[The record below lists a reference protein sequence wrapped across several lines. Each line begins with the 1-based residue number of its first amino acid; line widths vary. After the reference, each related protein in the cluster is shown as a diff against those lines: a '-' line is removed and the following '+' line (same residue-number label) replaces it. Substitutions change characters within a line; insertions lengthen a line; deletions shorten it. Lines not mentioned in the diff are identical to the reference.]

1 MSAGRPGVRG
11 LLRWYPR
18 GWRSRYGDE
27 FVALME
33 DELDGAPPSPRFRAS
48 VAVAGLRERGR
59 SVVRAGVRGAPER
72 RIRSGALVVLAGW
85 TALVVAG
92 AAFSKAAEHFADSQP
107 AAAQTLSRAAYIV
120 VAVLGA
126 MSGLLVVL
134 GAAVALPA
142 TMRFLRKGGWTS
154 IRRPVLAAVACSVAV
169 VIVTAALSTWAHHLD
184 IRQRNG
190 GDIAY
195 TTAFLAWAGLAA
207 VMLGLWAAVAV
218 AVGRRIDLGTRAVRL
233 EGVLAVLVTA
243 CMVSMTAA
251 VAVWWAAMAEGAPW
265 FLAGTP
271 PGTRPSPVTV
281 PLVLI
286 GGVLVVACAVAV
298 RGTWLALSGMRH
310 A

>member
-1 MSAGRPGVRG
+1 MSADRSPARG

-27 FVALME
+27 LVALME
-33 DELDGAPPSPRFRAS
+33 DELDGAPPSPGFRAS
-48 VAVAGLRERGR
+48 VAVAGLRERAR
-59 SVVRAGVRGAPER
+59 SVVVAGSRGTPEF

-85 TALVVAG
+85 TALVAGG
-92 AAFSKAAEHFADSQP
+92 AAFSKAAEHFADAQP
-107 AAAQTLSRAAYIV
+107 AAAQTLSRAAYIF

-126 MSGLLVVL
+126 TSGLLVVL

-142 TMRFLRKGGWTS
+142 TVRFLRDGGWTS
-154 IRRPVLAAVACSVAV
+154 VRRRVLAAVACTVAV
-169 VIVTAALSTWAHHLD
+169 VVVTAGLSLWAHHLD
-184 IRQRNG
+184 IHQRNG
-190 GDIAY
+190 GDLAY

-218 AVGRRIDLGTRAVRL
+218 AVGRRIDLGTRAVRV
-233 EGVLAVLVTA
+233 EGTLAVLVTA

-286 GGVLVVACAVAV
+286 AGLLVVACAVAV
-298 RGTWLALSGMRH
+298 RGTWQALSGMRH
-310 A
+310 G